1 MATIPSHW
9 PRAVF
14 GPRATLCKLCP
25 SFRSSPH
32 LPTSCRHRVSVCR
45 STETVLG
52 AHLSGLVFSPSLGHI
67 QANGKVRNTDK
78 ERTLAQSWAFIP
90 WGLDQRISWG
100 SSSAAGLEPVICK
113 ALCLRWGSTE
123 ASLGG
128 KQARLSPPAT
138 CPDIPDGHQLSLG
151 GVSLCA
157 GSPRRPA
164 LLWSIAIFLAGT
176 KGATLPAYWCLVA
189 NCLTGNIQ
197 PRHATL
203 EEL

>member
-52 AHLSGLVFSPSLGHI
+52 THLGGLVFSPSLGHI

-113 ALCLRWGSTE
+113 AFHLRWGSTE
-123 ASLGG
+123 ASPLGG
-128 KQARLSPPAT
+128 KQARLSPQPLALTSPMAT
-138 CPDIPDGHQLSLG
+138 GSALEVCPS
-151 GVSLCA
+151 V
-157 GSPRRPA
+157 PA
-164 LLWSIAIFLAGT
+164 LQEGPHCSGPSFSWLT
-176 KGATLPAYWCLVA
+176 QKGPRCQPMGVLLPTVSKATSSQDVQL
-189 NCLTGNIQ
+189 
-197 PRHATL
+197 
-203 EEL
+203 